1 LVLGH
6 LWHGH
11 GETIDQLGMP
21 VFPQPTPLR
30 LLLGLLGHLNEPI
43 VQRSFR
49 PFRTGSPIIS
59 RIRGRWLEILEL
71 AVTGDA
77 SDGGWARGFF
87 AITQHLGKK
96 CPDDDS
102 RAVNATQAEQ
112 GTLLGKDPM
121 NPPGAENLGEGEP
134 LPSEES
140 VGNQL
145 ETVAAFMRRME
156 YL

>member
-1 LVLGH
+1 
-6 LWHGH
+6 
-11 GETIDQLGMP
+11 
-21 VFPQPTPLR
+21 
-30 LLLGLLGHLNEPI
+30 
-43 VQRSFR
+43 VQRAFR
-49 PFRTGSPIIS
+49 QFRTGSAIIS

-71 AVTGDA
+71 AVAGDA
-77 SDGGWARGFF
+77 SDGSLARGFF

-102 RAVNATQAEQ
+102 RTVDATQAEQ

-121 NPPGAENLGEGEP
+121 NPLGAENLGEGEP

-145 ETVAAFMRRME
+145 ETVAAFMRQMG
-156 YL
+156 Y